1 MSHLGLPMTSGPE
14 EEDDRRRPRRRGR
27 SLLAALVAVLALAVV
42 VGGVSLAVGGVGAR
56 VRAFLSGPADY
67 PGPGSGSVQVV
78 VAPGDSAT
86 QIGQKLRTA
95 GVVESVGAFVDA
107 ARADSRST
115 SIEPG
120 YYDLKLRM
128 KASEALAVLIDPA
141 NRIVTKVT
149 IPEGLRLDETIK
161 LLAQRTSFSTTELE
175 AALKSPK
182 LGLPSYAKGDAE
194 GYLFPATY
202 DVSPGDTALSL
213 LQAMVHRFDQAAAT
227 VGLDT
232 SARSPADVVIIAS
245 LVEAEAR
252 NPADYGKVA
261 RVITNRLA
269 AGMPLQLDATIN
281 YALKADKTIITFNDL
296 KVESSYNT
304 YTHTGLPPGPID
316 SPGEAALQAAMNP
329 TPGDWLYFVTVNPST
344 GETKFTNSY
353 QQFLTFTQELRANG
367 G

>member
-14 EEDDRRRPRRRGR
+14 EDEHRPRRRGR
-27 SLLAALVAVLALAVV
+27 SLLAALVAVVALVV
-42 VGGVSLAVGGVGAR
+42 VAGGLFLAVGGAGSR
-56 VRAFLSGPADY
+56 LRAFLSGPADY

-78 VAPGDSAT
+78 IAPGDTAT
-86 QIGQKLRTA
+86 AIGEKLQKA
-95 GVVESVGAFVDA
+95 GVVESVGAFVAA

-120 YYDLKLRM
+120 YYALKLRM
-128 KASEALAVLIDPA
+128 KAVDALAVLIDPT
-141 NRIVTKVT
+141 NRILTRVTV
-149 IPEGLRLDETIK
+149 PEGLRLDETIK
-161 LLAQRTSFSTTELE
+161 LLAAKTSFSVTALQ
-175 AALKSPK
+175 AALASPR
-182 LGLPSYAKGDAE
+182 LGLPGYAKGDPE

-202 DVSPGDTALSL
+202 DVSPGDSALSL

-232 SARSPADVVIIAS
+232 SGRPPAEVVVIAS

-252 NPADYGKVA
+252 NPGDYGKVA
-261 RVITNRLA
+261 RVIVNRLA

-281 YALKADKTIITFNDL
+281 YALKADKTIITFKDL
-296 KVESSYNT
+296 KVASAYNT

-329 TPGDWLYFVTVNPST
+329 TPGDWLYFVTVNPAT
-344 GETKFTNSY
+344 GQTKFTSSY
-353 QQFLTFTQELRANG
+353 QQFLAFTQELRANG